1 MAAIFL
7 SIHESC
13 NSWNCSLLIFELLAA
28 ISSAFFC
35 QSLRCSLLMFE
46 SFTACVPVHR
56 PVLCVGSFC
65 RKLLLWWVDFYKHQQ
80 QTLWIII
87 NITNKLGWILINI
100 NNKLCFQ
107 TEAGHKHSSCMYEN
121 IVMSFSVYSQFD
133 LLQIV
138 KPDQH
143 LASQSSF
150 LPFLL
155 FFSFADV
162 QIEC

>member
-13 NSWNCSLLIFELLAA
+13 NSWNCSLLMFELLAA

-35 QSLRCSLLMFE
+35 LSLRCSLLMFE
-46 SFTACVPVHR
+46 LFTACVSVHR

-65 RKLLLWWVDFYKHQQ
+65 RKLLLWWVDFYKHHQ
-80 QTLWIII
+80 QTLWIFINITNKLGRIFI
-87 NITNKLGWILINI
+87 NITNKLGWIFINI

-121 IVMSFSVYSQFD
+121 IVMS
-133 LLQIV
+133 LQRI
-138 KPDQH
+138 
-143 LASQSSF
+143 
-150 LPFLL
+150 
-155 FFSFADV
+155 
-162 QIEC
+162 ITI